1 MRSER
6 CGVFVALMLAVA
18 AVVPAATRAA
28 APAIYNLGTL
38 GGSASQGYAINASGQ
53 VTGVS
58 YPTGSTV
65 WHAFLYTG
73 APGADGHMI
82 DLDAWLDANNP
93 AEGTK
98 WTLSEADGLTDT
110 GLVTGRAI
118 YDDGPGGQADGW
130 RAFLLDASA
139 LVVPEPASIVLLG
152 IGAALTVG
160 IGCYRAS
167 RSRR

>member
-1 MRSER
+1 
-6 CGVFVALMLAVA
+6 
-18 AVVPAATRAA
+18 
-28 APAIYNLGTL
+28 
-38 GGSASQGYAINASGQ
+38 
-53 VTGVS
+53 
-58 YPTGSTV
+58 
-65 WHAFLYTG
+65 
-73 APGADGHMI
+73 
-82 DLDAWLDANNP
+82 LDAWLDANNP

-152 IGAALTVG
+152 IGAAGLLSWRRRMCNPFAVG
-160 IGCYRAS
+160 TPSACGDAS
-167 RSRR
+167 RLDSAEDREDR